1 MGAKF
6 LGDTPPATA
15 VSPDEARVIAR
26 DVFGIDGVAT
36 PLGSNQ
42 ETNLRIREGN
52 TGVWIT
58 FLVIAALYVGVAVS
72 LVLILRKMSARFRAG
87 DAELDR
93 GGPYGPREP
102 VAVGVGAD
110 AGADS

>member
-1 MGAKF
+1 MYVGTIERPNP
-6 LGDTPPATA
+6 GDLAF
-15 VSPDEARVIAR
+15 R
-26 DVFGIDGVAT
+26 DKLLAQDPNADFTVWTF
-36 PLGSNQ
+36 
-42 ETNLRIREGN
+42 ELRPG
-52 TGVWIT
+52 IT